1 MEDSTALMNLTVPI
15 PLIGIGAPIHVFLGH
30 VADLLGTRAVITPY
44 SHVANAVG
52 AIAGRRV
59 ARLDLPVVAKY
70 DGYSII
76 GYMIVANQQ
85 QYMIKRRPDAVEF
98 GKKTALEEIKKR
110 AQFQGLGDDPLIE
123 IETEEVRIRPS
134 GVLLEIVVH
143 AKAEYRKSEK

>member
-1 MEDSTALMNLTVPI
+1 
-15 PLIGIGAPIHVFLGH
+15 
-30 VADLLGTRAVITPY
+30 
-44 SHVANAVG
+44 
-52 AIAGRRV
+52 
-59 ARLDLPVVAKY
+59 
-70 DGYSII
+70 
-76 GYMIVANQQ
+76 MIVANQQ

-134 GVLLEIVVH
+134 GVLLEIMVH